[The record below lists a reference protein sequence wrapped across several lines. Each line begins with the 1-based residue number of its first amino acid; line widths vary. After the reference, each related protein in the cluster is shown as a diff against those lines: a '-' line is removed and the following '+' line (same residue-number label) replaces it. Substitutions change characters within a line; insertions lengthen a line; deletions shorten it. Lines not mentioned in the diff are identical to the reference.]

1 MIINNLEQ
9 IKPLLTFSNDDIF
22 YFLTILKRKKEH
34 KELGSNSVVIK
45 TYYISSLEYLDLKW
59 DEITTLC
66 KLHQARAYINLT
78 SRSFKRT
85 AFHTLKKI
93 TDCILNDDFKAV
105 RKAYDSCCGSY
116 SIGEKRWI
124 VDIDEKEISPLI
136 LAHIEYGCDP
146 ISKFESDFLGFGVDF
161 NSKIITKIP
170 TKNGWHLITKPF
182 NRKQFSDKY
191 PEIDI
196 QTNNPTICY
205 MEYL

>member
-1 MIINNLEQ
+1 M
-9 IKPLLTFSNDDIF
+9 
-22 YFLTILKRKKEH
+22 
-34 KELGSNSVVIK
+34 
-45 TYYISSLEYLDLKW
+45 KW
-59 DEITTLC
+59 KEITTLC

-124 VDIDEKEISPLI
+124 VDIDEQEISPLMI
-136 LAHIEYGCDP
+136 AHIEYECDP

-161 NSKIITKIP
+161 NSKILAKIP
-170 TKNGWHLITKPF
+170 TKSGWHLITKPF
-182 NRKQFSDKY
+182 NLQQFKQQYSNIEVQK
-191 PEIDI
+191 
-196 QTNNPTICY
+196 NNPTLLY
-205 MEYL
+205 FEYED

>member
-1 MIINNLEQ
+1 MIINNLEL
-9 IKPLLTFSNDDIF
+9 IKPLLTFESEDNF
-22 YFLTILKRKKEH
+22 YFLQLLKRKKEH

-93 TDCILNDDFKAV
+93 TDCILNDDYKAV

-124 VDIDEKEISPLI
+124 VDIDEKEISPLMI
-136 LAHIEYGCDP
+136 AHIEYECDP
-146 ISKFESDFLGFGVDF
+146 ISRFEYDLDNIPINF
-161 NSKIITKIP
+161 NSKIIATIP

-191 PEIDI
+191 PETDI
-196 QTNNPTICY
+196 QTNNPTILY
-205 MEYL
+205 YENN